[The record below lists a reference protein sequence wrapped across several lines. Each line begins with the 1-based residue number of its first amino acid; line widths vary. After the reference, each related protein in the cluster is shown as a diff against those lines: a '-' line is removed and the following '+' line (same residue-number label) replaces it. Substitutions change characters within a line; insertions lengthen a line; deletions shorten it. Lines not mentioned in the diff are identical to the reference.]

1 MLFAIKINFRGCL
14 SHLFTDDV
22 IQIWNTD
29 ICFHQRDLI
38 HLLRE
43 GSLLYIV
50 LDPHSVV
57 GCWATLRNKHLLCR
71 GENRQG
77 AAVSD
82 TEAGMKS
89 IQSPAG

>member
-71 GENRQG
+71 EEKTGKGQLSVTQKLG
-77 AAVSD
+77 
-82 TEAGMKS
+82 
-89 IQSPAG
+89 